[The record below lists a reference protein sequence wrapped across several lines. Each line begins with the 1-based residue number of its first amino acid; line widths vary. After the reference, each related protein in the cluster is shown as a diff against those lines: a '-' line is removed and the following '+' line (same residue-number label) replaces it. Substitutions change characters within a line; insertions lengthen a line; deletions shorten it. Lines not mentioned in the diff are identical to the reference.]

1 MKACLHS
8 LEGGIGCEQAQP
20 SVAKAGIAAGALGL
34 AGAVLFQEVG
44 TAIELAAVAAAGAV
58 FVPRFAG
65 SGSSSDTLPDATSET
80 TKRQV
85 K

>member
-1 MKACLHS
+1 M
-8 LEGGIGCEQAQP
+8 
-20 SVAKAGIAAGALGL
+20 AKAGIAAGAIGL

-58 FVPRFAG
+58 IVPRFAG
-65 SGSSSDTLPDATSET
+65 SGAVSDALPADSET
-80 TKRQV
+80 TKKQV

>member
-1 MKACLHS
+1 M
-8 LEGGIGCEQAQP
+8 CEQAQP
-20 SVAKAGIAAGALGL
+20 TVAKAGIAAGALGL

-65 SGSSSDTLPDATSET
+65 SGSTLPETSET